1 MASGRIKGI
10 TIEIGGDTTHLD
22 KSLKTVDKSIRS
34 TQADLRDVNKL
45 LKFDPKNTELLKQKQ
60 ELLGK
65 AIKDT
70 GDRLNTLKDAQKQ
83 MDEAGVDKNSE
94 QYKGLQREIIATEQN
109 LKSLKKQQA
118 DFGSVAS
125 QVLKVTGKEV
135 QKLGE
140 EIKNVGDSMTKKIT
154 APISAVGAASLAAFS
169 QVDKGLDIV
178 AKKTGA
184 TGENLETLNS
194 QAIDIAK
201 NLPTSFETAG
211 EAIGEVNTRFG
222 LTGDALTDLST
233 KFVKFADINDTSI
246 TASVDAAQKALSAF
260 GLGAEDAGAYLDT
273 LTRVG
278 QNTGISVDTLS
289 SGLTK
294 NATAFQEMGL
304 SIDQAAVLMG
314 QIEMSGA
321 DTNAVLGGLS
331 KALKNASK
339 DGVSMDKALA
349 DLEDS
354 IKNGKSDTEG
364 LAAAYEL
371 FGKSG
376 DQVFN
381 AIKSGS
387 LSFEDL
393 GKAALDAGGAVEDT
407 FAATKS
413 PMENFQTVLNNF
425 LELGYEIGNAIMP
438 AIQKAMDAIIPVIQ
452 TLVGWWE
459 SLDEDTQS
467 FIVTAA
473 LVVAAIGP
481 VISIIGTVTGV
492 IGGVVG
498 AIGTV
503 VGAISTVVGVLG
515 GPLTLA
521 IGAAIALGVALWKN
535 WDTVKAKAGE
545 IFTAV
550 KEKWE
555 GIKKAISDAI
565 NGAKEAVSTAI
576 EKIKGLFNF
585 EFKWPKLKMPH
596 FTVQGSLNPLTWFE
610 NGMPKIGV
618 EWYKKAAQ
626 TPYLFN
632 SPQIIGVGDVP
643 EVVIGADAFRRMQS
657 SGPTINAPITI
668 VQQPGQD
675 ARALSRAVIN
685 ELRLTLNAEGRGLK

>member
-1 MASGRIKGI
+1 MAGNRIKGI
-10 TIEIGGDTTHLD
+10 TIEIGGDTTYLNR
-22 KSLKTVDKSIRS
+22 SLKTVDKSIRS
-34 TQADLRDVNKL
+34 TQNDLRDVNKL
-45 LKFDPKNTELLKQKQ
+45 LKFDPKNTELLSQKQ

-65 AIKDT
+65 AVDET
-70 GDRLNTLKDAQKQ
+70 ATRLEALKDAQSQ
-83 MDEAGVDKNSE
+83 MDASGVDKNSD
-94 QYKGLQREIIATEQN
+94 QYKGLQREIIATEQ
-109 LKSLKKQQA
+109 SLKRLKDEQQ
-118 DFGSVAS
+118 DFGNVAS
-125 QVLKVTGKEV
+125 QVLKQAGKEV
-135 QKLGE
+135 SDYGSK
-140 EIKNVGDSMTKKIT
+140 IKGVGDNLTKSVT
-154 APISAVGAASLAAFS
+154 APIMAIGTASLAAWG
-169 QVDKGLDIV
+169 QVDEGLDIV
-178 AKKTGA
+178 VQKTGA
-184 TGENLETLNS
+184 TGDALAGMQDSVKN
-194 QAIDIAK
+194 IA
-201 NLPTSFETAG
+201 NTIPTSFAAAG
-211 EAIGEVNTRFG
+211 EAVGEVNTRFG
-222 LTGDALTDLST
+222 LTGDALEDLST
-233 KFVKFADINDTSI
+233 QFIKFAEINGTGL

-273 LTRVG
+273 LTKVG

-381 AIKSGS
+381 ALKSGS
-387 LSFEDL
+387 LSFQDL
-393 GKAALDAGGAVEDT
+393 GKNALEAGGAVEDT
-407 FAATKS
+407 FDAMQDPAD
-413 PMENFQTVLNNF
+413 QWQVVLNN
-425 LELGYEIGNAIMP
+425 LMELGYEIGEAIMP
-438 AIQKAMDAIIPVIQ
+438 AIQTAVEAVIPVIQ

-459 SLDEDTQS
+459 SLDEDTQG

-481 VISIIGTVTGV
+481 IISIIGTVTGV

-503 VGAISTVVGVLG
+503 VGVLG
-515 GPLTLA
+515 GPLTIA

-565 NGAKEAVSTAI
+565 NGAKEAVSSAI

-585 EFKWPKLKMPH
+585 EFKWPKLKLPH

-618 EWYKKAAQ
+618 EWYRKAQ
-626 TPYLFN
+626 NTPYLFN

-643 EVVIGADAFRRMQS
+643 EVVIGADTFRRMQS

-668 VQQPGQD
+668 IQQPGQD

>member
-10 TIEIGGDTTHLD
+10 TIEIGGDTTALD

-45 LKFDPKNTELLKQKQ
+45 LKFDPKNTELLSQKQ

-65 AIKDT
+65 AVDET
-70 GDRLNTLKDAQKQ
+70 ATRLEALKDAQAQ
-83 MDEAGVDKNSE
+83 MDASGVDKNSD
-94 QYKGLQREIIATEQN
+94 QYKGLQREIIATEQ
-109 LKSLKKQQA
+109 SLKRLKDEQQ

-125 QVLKVTGKEV
+125 QVLKQAGKEV
-135 QKLGE
+135 SDYGAK
-140 EIKNVGDSMTKKIT
+140 IKGVGDNMTKSVT
-154 APISAVGAASLAAFS
+154 APIMAIGTASLAAWG
-169 QVDKGLDIV
+169 QVDEGLDIV
-178 AKKTGA
+178 VQKTGA
-184 TGENLETLNS
+184 TGDALAGMQDSVKN
-194 QAIDIAK
+194 IA
-201 NLPTSFETAG
+201 NTIPTSFAAAG
-211 EAIGEVNTRFG
+211 EAVGEVNTRFG
-222 LTGDALTDLST
+222 LTGDALEDLST
-233 KFVKFADINDTSI
+233 QFIKFSEINGTNLTS
-246 TASVDAAQKALSAF
+246 SVDAAQKALSAF

-273 LTRVG
+273 LTKVG

-381 AIKSGS
+381 ALKSGS
-387 LSFEDL
+387 LSFQDL
-393 GKAALDAGGAVEDT
+393 GENALEAGGAVEDT
-407 FAATKS
+407 FSAMQDPAD
-413 PMENFQTVLNNF
+413 QWQVVLNN
-425 LELGYEIGNAIMP
+425 LMELGYEIGEAIMP
-438 AIQKAMDAIIPVIQ
+438 AIQKAVDAVIPVIQ

-481 VISIIGTVTGV
+481 VISIIGTVTGA
-492 IGGVVG
+492 IGGVIG
-498 AIGTV
+498 AIGS
-503 VGAISTVVGVLG
+503 IVGVLG

-521 IGAAIALGVALWKN
+521 IGAAIALGIALWKN
-535 WDTVKAKAGE
+535 WDTVKAKAE
-545 IFTAV
+545 EVFTAV
-550 KEKWE
+550 KEKWD

-565 NGAKEAVSTAI
+565 EGAKNAVSSGI

-585 EFKWPKLKMPH
+585 EFKWPKLKLPH

-618 EWYKKAAQ
+618 EWYRKAQ
-626 TPYLFN
+626 NTPYLFN

>member
-10 TIEIGGDTTHLD
+10 TIEIGGDTTQLD
-22 KSLKTVDKSIRS
+22 KSLRTVDKSIRS

-45 LKFDPKNTELLKQKQ
+45 LKFDPKNTELLSQKQ

-65 AIKDT
+65 AVDET
-70 GDRLNTLKDAQKQ
+70 ATRLEALKDAQAQ
-83 MDEAGVDKNSE
+83 MDASGVDKNSD

-109 LKSLKKQQA
+109 LKRLKDEQK
-118 DFGSVAS
+118 DFGNVAS
-125 QVLKVTGKEV
+125 QVLKQAGKEV
-135 QKLGE
+135 SDYGAK
-140 EIKNVGDSMTKKIT
+140 IKGVGDSMTKSVT
-154 APISAVGAASLAAFS
+154 APIVAIGTASLAAWG
-169 QVDKGLDIV
+169 QVDEGLDIV
-178 AKKTGA
+178 VQKTGA
-184 TGENLETLNS
+184 TGDALAGMQDSVKN
-194 QAIDIAK
+194 IA
-201 NLPTSFETAG
+201 NTIPTSFAAAG
-211 EAIGEVNTRFG
+211 EAVGEVNTRFG
-222 LTGDALTDLST
+222 LTGDALEDLST
-233 KFVKFADINDTSI
+233 QFIKFSEINGTGL
-246 TASVDAAQKALSAF
+246 TASVDAAQKALAAF

-273 LTRVG
+273 LTKVG

-381 AIKSGS
+381 ALKSGS
-387 LSFEDL
+387 LSFQAL
-393 GKAALDAGGAVEDT
+393 GENALEAGGAVEDT
-407 FAATKS
+407 FAAMQD
-413 PMENFQTVLNNF
+413 PADQWQVVLNN
-425 LELGYEIGNAIMP
+425 LMELGYEIGEAIMP
-438 AIQKAMDAIIPVIQ
+438 AIQKAVDAVIPVIQ

-481 VISIIGTVTGV
+481 VISIIGTVTGA
-492 IGGVVG
+492 IGGVIG
-498 AIGTV
+498 AIGS
-503 VGAISTVVGVLG
+503 IVGVLG

-521 IGAAIALGVALWKN
+521 IGAAIALGIALWKN
-535 WDTVKAKAGE
+535 WDTVKAKAE
-545 IFTAV
+545 EVFAAV
-550 KEKWE
+550 KEKWD

-565 NGAKEAVSTAI
+565 EGAKKAVSSGI

-585 EFKWPKLKMPH
+585 EFKWPKLKLPH

-610 NGMPKIGV
+610 SGMPKIGV
-618 EWYKKAAQ
+618 EWYRKAAQ
-626 TPYLFN
+626 TPYLFTQP
-632 SPQIIGVGDVP
+632 SIIGVGDVP
-643 EVVIGADAFRRMQS
+643 EIVIGADAFRRMQS

>member
-10 TIEIGGDTTHLD
+10 TIEIGGDTTALD

-45 LKFDPKNTELLKQKQ
+45 LKFDPKNTELLSQKQ

-65 AIKDT
+65 AVDET
-70 GDRLNTLKDAQKQ
+70 ATRLEALKDAQAQ
-83 MDEAGVDKNSE
+83 MDASGVDKNSD

-109 LKSLKKQQA
+109 LKRLKDEQK
-118 DFGSVAS
+118 DFGNVAS
-125 QVLKVTGKEV
+125 QVLKQAGKEV
-135 QKLGE
+135 SDYGAK
-140 EIKNVGDSMTKKIT
+140 IKGVGDNMTKSVT
-154 APISAVGAASLAAFS
+154 APIMAIGTASLAAWG
-169 QVDKGLDIV
+169 QVDEGLDIV
-178 AKKTGA
+178 VQKTGA
-184 TGENLETLNS
+184 TGDALAGMQDSVKN
-194 QAIDIAK
+194 IA
-201 NLPTSFETAG
+201 NTIPTSFAAAG
-211 EAIGEVNTRFG
+211 EAVGEVNTRFG
-222 LTGDALTDLST
+222 LTGDALEDLST
-233 KFVKFADINDTSI
+233 QFIKFADINGTNL

-273 LTRVG
+273 LTKVG

-381 AIKSGS
+381 ALKSGS
-387 LSFEDL
+387 LSFQAL
-393 GKAALDAGGAVEDT
+393 GENALEAGGAVEDT
-407 FAATKS
+407 FSAMQDPAD
-413 PMENFQTVLNNF
+413 QWQVVLNN
-425 LELGYEIGNAIMP
+425 LMELGYEIGEAIMP
-438 AIQKAMDAIIPVIQ
+438 AIQKAVDAVIPVIQ

-481 VISIIGTVTGV
+481 VISIIGTVTGA
-492 IGGVVG
+492 IGGVIG
-498 AIGTV
+498 AIGS
-503 VGAISTVVGVLG
+503 IVGVLG

-535 WDTVKAKAGE
+535 WDTVKAKAE
-545 IFTAV
+545 EVFTAV

-565 NGAKEAVSTAI
+565 NGAKEAVSSAI

-585 EFKWPKLKMPH
+585 EFKWPKLKLPH

-618 EWYKKAAQ
+618 EWYRKAAQ

>member
-1 MASGRIKGI
+1 MAGNRIKGI
-10 TIEIGGDTTHLD
+10 TIEIGGDTTQLD
-22 KSLKTVDKSIRS
+22 KSLKAVDKSIRS
-34 TQADLRDVNKL
+34 TQNDLRDVNKL

-60 ELLGK
+60 DLLGK

-70 GDRLNTLKDAQKQ
+70 GERLETLKKAQAQ
-83 MDEAGVDKNSE
+83 MDADGVDKNSD

-125 QVLKVTGKEV
+125 QVLKVTGKEL
-135 QKLGE
+135 QELGKK
-140 EIKNVGDSMTKKIT
+140 IQNVGDDLTKKLT
-154 APISAVGAASLAAFS
+154 APITAVGGASLAAFS
-169 QVDKGLDIV
+169 EVDKGLDIV

-184 TGENLETLNS
+184 TGDQLAEFGDQVST
-194 QAIDIAK
+194 IAK
-201 NLPTSFETAG
+201 EIPTSFETAG

-222 LTGDALTDLST
+222 LTGDELTDLS
-233 KFVKFADINDTSI
+233 KQFIKFAEINDTNVTS
-246 TASVDAAQKALSAF
+246 SVDGVQKAMAAYGLS
-260 GLGAEDAGAYLDT
+260 AEDAGDFLDT
-273 LTRVG
+273 LTRVA
-278 QNTGISVDTLS
+278 QNTGVSVDKLE
-289 SGLTK
+289 SGIVS
-294 NATAFQEMGL
+294 NATAFQELGL
-304 SIDQAAVLMG
+304 SADQAAVFMG
-314 QIEMSGA
+314 QMEKSGA
-321 DTNAVLGGLS
+321 NSETVMNGLR
-331 KALKNASK
+331 KALKTATADGK
-339 DGVSMDKALA
+339 DMSTALKEMQDA
-349 DLEDS
+349 
-354 IKNGKSDTEG
+354 IKNGTGSMDG
-364 LAAAYEL
+364 LTAAYEL

-376 DQVFN
+376 DQIYG
-381 AIKSGS
+381 AIQNGT
-387 LSFEDL
+387 LDFEKL
-393 GKAALDAGGAVEDT
+393 GETALEAGGAVEET

-459 SLDEDTQS
+459 SLDEDTQG

-515 GPLTLA
+515 GPLTIA

-535 WDTVKAKAGE
+535 WDTVKTKAGE
-545 IFTAV
+545 IFAAV

-576 EKIKGLFNF
+576 EKIKGMFNF
-585 EFKWPKLKMPH
+585 KFEWPKLKMPH

-618 EWYKKAAQ
+618 EWYRKAAT
-626 TPYLFN
+626 TPYYFN

-643 EVVIGADAFRRMQS
+643 EVVIGADAFRRMQTGGS
-657 SGPTINAPITI
+657 IVNNFTI

-675 ARALSRAVIN
+675 SQALVRLTIN
-685 ELRLTLNAEGRGLK
+685 ELKNTLNREGRGL

>member
-1 MASGRIKGI
+1 MATGRIKGI
-10 TIEIGGDTTHLD
+10 TIEIGGDTTQLD
-22 KSLKTVDKSIRS
+22 KSLKAVDKSIRS
-34 TQADLRDVNKL
+34 TQNDLRDVNKL

-60 ELLGK
+60 DLLGK

-70 GDRLNTLKDAQKQ
+70 GDRLETLKKAQAQ
-83 MDEAGVDKNSE
+83 MDADGVDKNSE

-125 QVLKVTGKEV
+125 QVLKVTGKEI
-135 QKLGE
+135 QELGKK
-140 EIKNVGDSMTKKIT
+140 IQNVGDDLTKKFT
-154 APISAVGAASLAAFS
+154 APLAAVGGASLAAFS
-169 QVDKGLDIV
+169 EVDKGLDIV

-184 TGENLETLNS
+184 TGDQLAEFGDQVST
-194 QAIDIAK
+194 IAK
-201 NLPTSFETAG
+201 EIPTSFETAG

-222 LTGDALTDLST
+222 LTGDELTDLST
-233 KFVKFADINDTSI
+233 KFIKFADINDTSI

-289 SGLTK
+289 SGLAK
-294 NATAFQEMGL
+294 NAAAFQEMGL
-304 SIDQAAVLMG
+304 SVDQAAVLMG

-321 DTNAVLGGLS
+321 DTNAVLSGLS

-339 DGVSMDKALA
+339 DGKSMDDALA
-349 DLEDS
+349 DLEKS
-354 IKNGKSDTEG
+354 IKGGKSDAEG
-364 LAAAYEL
+364 LAKAYEL

-376 DQVFN
+376 DQIFN
-381 AIKSGS
+381 ALKNGS

-393 GKAALDAGGAVEDT
+393 GKAALDAGGAVEET

-459 SLDEDTQS
+459 SLDEDTQG

-515 GPLTLA
+515 GPLTIA
-521 IGAAIALGVALWKN
+521 IGAAIALGVALWRN

-585 EFKWPKLKMPH
+585 KFEWPKLKLPH

-618 EWYKKAAQ
+618 EWYRKAAT
-626 TPYLFN
+626 TPYYFN

-643 EVVIGADAFRRMQS
+643 EVVIGADAFRRMQTGGS
-657 SGPTINAPITI
+657 IVNNFTI

-675 ARALSRAVIN
+675 PQALVRLTIN
-685 ELRLTLNAEGRGLK
+685 ELRNTLNREGRGL

>member
-10 TIEIGGDTTHLD
+10 TIEIGGDTTQLD

-45 LKFDPKNTELLKQKQ
+45 LKFDPKNTELLSQKQ

-65 AIKDT
+65 AVDET
-70 GDRLNTLKDAQKQ
+70 ATRLEALKDAQAQ
-83 MDEAGVDKNSE
+83 MDASGVDKNSD

-109 LKSLKKQQA
+109 LKRLKDEQK
-118 DFGSVAS
+118 DFGNVAS
-125 QVLKVTGKEV
+125 QVLKQAGKEV
-135 QKLGE
+135 SDYGAK
-140 EIKNVGDSMTKKIT
+140 IKGVGDNMTKSVT
-154 APISAVGAASLAAFS
+154 APIMAIGTASLAAWG
-169 QVDKGLDIV
+169 QVDEGLDIV
-178 AKKTGA
+178 VQKTGA
-184 TGENLETLNS
+184 TGDALAGMQDSVKN
-194 QAIDIAK
+194 IA
-201 NLPTSFETAG
+201 NTIPTSFAAAG
-211 EAIGEVNTRFG
+211 EAVGEVNTRFG
-222 LTGDALTDLST
+222 LTGDALEDLST
-233 KFVKFADINDTSI
+233 QFIKFSEINGTGL

-273 LTRVG
+273 LTKVG

-354 IKNGKSDTEG
+354 IKNGKSDAEG

-381 AIKSGS
+381 ALKSGS
-387 LSFEDL
+387 LSFQAL
-393 GKAALDAGGAVEDT
+393 GENALEAGGAVEDT
-407 FAATKS
+407 FAAMQD
-413 PMENFQTVLNNF
+413 PADQWQVVLNN
-425 LELGYEIGNAIMP
+425 LMELGYDIGEAIMP
-438 AIQKAMDAIIPVIQ
+438 AIQKAVDAVIPVIQ

-481 VISIIGTVTGV
+481 VISIIGTVTGA
-492 IGGVVG
+492 IGGVIG
-498 AIGTV
+498 AIGS
-503 VGAISTVVGVLG
+503 IVGVLG

-521 IGAAIALGVALWKN
+521 IGAAIALGIALWKN
-535 WDTVKAKAGE
+535 WDTVKAKAE
-545 IFTAV
+545 EVFAAV
-550 KEKWE
+550 KEKWD

-565 NGAKEAVSTAI
+565 EGAKKAVSSGI

-585 EFKWPKLKMPH
+585 EFKWPKLKLPH

-610 NGMPKIGV
+610 NGMPNIGV
-618 EWYKKAAQ
+618 EWYRKAQ
-626 TPYLFN
+626 NTPYLFN

-657 SGPTINAPITI
+657 GGPTINAPITI

-675 ARALSRAVIN
+675 TRALSRAVIN
-685 ELRLTLNAEGRGLK
+685 ELRNTLNREGRGL

>member
-10 TIEIGGDTTHLD
+10 TIEIGGDTTQLD
-22 KSLKTVDKSIRS
+22 KSLKSVDKSIRS
-34 TQADLRDVNKL
+34 TQNDLRDVNKL

-65 AIKDT
+65 AVDET
-70 GDRLNTLKDAQKQ
+70 ATRLEALKDAQAQ
-83 MDEAGVDKNSE
+83 MDASGVDKNSD

-125 QVLKVTGKEV
+125 QVLKVTGKEL
-135 QKLGE
+135 QDLGKK
-140 EIKNVGDSMTKKIT
+140 IQNVGDDLTKKFT
-154 APISAVGAASLAAFS
+154 APIAAVGTASLAAWG
-169 QVDKGLDIV
+169 QVDEGLDIV
-178 AKKTGA
+178 IQKTGA
-184 TGENLETLNS
+184 TGDALAGMQDSVKN
-194 QAIDIAK
+194 IA
-201 NLPTSFETAG
+201 NTIPTSFAAAG
-211 EAIGEVNTRFG
+211 EAVGEVNTRFG
-222 LTGDALTDLST
+222 LTGDALEDLST
-233 KFVKFADINDTSI
+233 QFIKFSEVNGTNLTS
-246 TASVDAAQKALSAF
+246 SVDAAQKALSAF

-273 LTRVG
+273 LTKVG

-289 SGLTK
+289 SGLTR

-331 KALKNASK
+331 KALKNASN

-354 IKNGKSDTEG
+354 IKNGKSDAEG

-381 AIKSGS
+381 ALKSGS
-387 LSFEDL
+387 LSFQDL
-393 GKAALDAGGAVEDT
+393 GKNALEAGGAVEDT
-407 FAATKS
+407 FSAMQDPAD
-413 PMENFQTVLNNF
+413 QWQVVLNN
-425 LELGYEIGNAIMP
+425 LMELGYEIGEAIMP
-438 AIQKAMDAIIPVIQ
+438 AIQKAVDAVIPVIQ

-515 GPLTLA
+515 GPLTIA

-535 WDTVKAKAGE
+535 WDTVKTKAGE

-555 GIKKAISDAI
+555 GIKKSISDAI

-585 EFKWPKLKMPH
+585 EFKWPKLKLPH

-618 EWYKKAAQ
+618 EWYRKAQ
-626 TPYLFN
+626 NTPYLFN

-657 SGPTINAPITI
+657 GGPTINAPITI
-668 VQQPGQD
+668 IQQPGQD
-675 ARALSRAVIN
+675 TRALSRAVIN
-685 ELRLTLNAEGRGLK
+685 ELRNTLNREGRGL

>member
-10 TIEIGGDTTHLD
+10 TIEIGGDTTQLD

-34 TQADLRDVNKL
+34 TQNDLRDVNKL
-45 LKFDPKNTELLKQKQ
+45 LKFDPKNTELLSQKQ

-65 AIKDT
+65 AVDET
-70 GDRLNTLKDAQKQ
+70 ATRLEALKDAQSQ
-83 MDEAGVDKNSE
+83 MDASGVDKNSD
-94 QYKGLQREIIATEQN
+94 QYKGLQREIIATEQ
-109 LKSLKKQQA
+109 SLKRLKDEQQ
-118 DFGSVAS
+118 DFGNVAS
-125 QVLKVTGKEV
+125 QVLKQAGKEV
-135 QKLGE
+135 SDYGSK
-140 EIKNVGDSMTKKIT
+140 IKGVGDNLTKSVT
-154 APISAVGAASLAAFS
+154 APIMAIGTASLAAWG
-169 QVDKGLDIV
+169 QVDEGLDIV
-178 AKKTGA
+178 VQKTGA
-184 TGENLETLNS
+184 TGDALAGMQDSVKN
-194 QAIDIAK
+194 IA
-201 NLPTSFETAG
+201 NTIPTSFAAAG
-211 EAIGEVNTRFG
+211 EAVGEVNTRFG
-222 LTGDALTDLST
+222 LTGDALEDLST
-233 KFVKFADINDTSI
+233 QFIKFSEINGTGL

-273 LTRVG
+273 LTKVG

-289 SGLTK
+289 SGLAK

-381 AIKSGS
+381 ALKSGS
-387 LSFEDL
+387 LSFQDL
-393 GKAALDAGGAVEDT
+393 GENALEAGGAVEDT
-407 FAATKS
+407 FEAMQDPAD
-413 PMENFQTVLNNF
+413 QWQVVLNN
-425 LELGYEIGNAIMP
+425 LMELGYEIGEAIMP
-438 AIQKAMDAIIPVIQ
+438 AIQTAVEAVIPVIQ

-481 VISIIGTVTGV
+481 VISIIGTVTGA
-492 IGGVVG
+492 IGGVIG
-498 AIGTV
+498 AIGS
-503 VGAISTVVGVLG
+503 IVGVLG

-521 IGAAIALGVALWKN
+521 IGAAIALGIALWKN
-535 WDTVKAKAGE
+535 WDTVKQKAE
-545 IFTAV
+545 EVFLAV

-555 GIKKAISDAI
+555 GIKKSISDAI
-565 NGAKEAVSTAI
+565 GGAKKAVSEGI
-576 EKIKGLFNF
+576 EKIKNMFNF
-585 EFKWPKLKMPH
+585 EFKWPKLKLPH

-657 SGPTINAPITI
+657 GGPTINAPITI
-668 VQQPGQD
+668 IQQPGQD

>member
-10 TIEIGGDTTHLD
+10 TIEIGGDTTQLD
-22 KSLKTVDKSIRS
+22 KSLRTVDKSIRS

-45 LKFDPKNTELLKQKQ
+45 LKFDPKNTELLSQKQ

-65 AIKDT
+65 AVDET
-70 GDRLNTLKDAQKQ
+70 ATRLEALKDAQAQ
-83 MDEAGVDKNSE
+83 MDASGVDKNSD

-109 LKSLKKQQA
+109 LKRLKDEQK
-118 DFGSVAS
+118 DFGNVAS
-125 QVLKVTGKEV
+125 QVLKQAGKEV
-135 QKLGE
+135 SDYGAK
-140 EIKNVGDSMTKKIT
+140 IKGVGDSMTKSVT
-154 APISAVGAASLAAFS
+154 APIVAIGTASLAAWG
-169 QVDKGLDIV
+169 QVDEGLDIV
-178 AKKTGA
+178 VQKTGA
-184 TGENLETLNS
+184 TGDALAGMQDSVKN
-194 QAIDIAK
+194 IA
-201 NLPTSFETAG
+201 NTIPTSFAAAG
-211 EAIGEVNTRFG
+211 EAVGEVNTRFG
-222 LTGDALTDLST
+222 LTGDALEDLST
-233 KFVKFADINDTSI
+233 QFIKFSEINGTGL
-246 TASVDAAQKALSAF
+246 TASVDAAQKALAAF

-273 LTRVG
+273 LTKVG

-381 AIKSGS
+381 ALKSGS
-387 LSFEDL
+387 LSFQAL
-393 GKAALDAGGAVEDT
+393 GENALEAGGAVEDT
-407 FAATKS
+407 FAAMQD
-413 PMENFQTVLNNF
+413 PADQWQVVLNN
-425 LELGYEIGNAIMP
+425 LMELGYEIGEAIMP
-438 AIQKAMDAIIPVIQ
+438 AIQKAVDAVIPVIQ

-481 VISIIGTVTGV
+481 VISIIGTVTGA
-492 IGGVVG
+492 IGGVIG
-498 AIGTV
+498 AIGS
-503 VGAISTVVGVLG
+503 IVGVLG

-521 IGAAIALGVALWKN
+521 IGAAIALGIALWKN
-535 WDTVKAKAGE
+535 WDTVKAKAE
-545 IFTAV
+545 EVFAAV
-550 KEKWE
+550 KEKWD

-565 NGAKEAVSTAI
+565 EGAKKAVSSGI

-585 EFKWPKLKMPH
+585 EFKWPKLKLPH

-618 EWYKKAAQ
+618 EWYRKAAQ

-657 SGPTINAPITI
+657 GGPTINAPITI